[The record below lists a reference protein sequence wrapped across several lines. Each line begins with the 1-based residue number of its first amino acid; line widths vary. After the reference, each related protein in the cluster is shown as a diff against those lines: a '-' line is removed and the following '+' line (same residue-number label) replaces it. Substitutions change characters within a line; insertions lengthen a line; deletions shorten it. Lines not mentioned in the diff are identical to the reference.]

1 MRLFHNQLEVPYQY
15 MYQVKIVFLLIFF
28 ISNCDK
34 SVCQIYNMFLF

>member
-34 SVCQIYNMFLF
+34 NVCQIYNMFLF